1 MWVDTTKLIIVLIDQ
16 NKSTPRGK
24 LVYIKKNIDLKIF
37 RARVRPVP
45 LLLGDG
51 GWPGG
56 GGVRCQASLPRARA
70 LPQVGCDWWRPGHV
84 TTCSPLIGPQGD
96 EHGAAGAEGG
106 HHGPDDDGDRWELNN
121 QYWNLKNPKM
131 LILLFIIKFQNN
143 LYFWPQAPCSPCPE
157 PTWPSPS
164 RRLPRPTQPPSH

>member
-1 MWVDTTKLIIVLIDQ
+1 MRRMNNLRTLRHVQTPHDNPSTDHTTTAAEESNNNNNTTEHHHEQ
-16 NKSTPRGK
+16 PG
-24 LVYIKKNIDLKIF
+24 
-37 RARVRPVP
+37 RP
-45 LLLGDG
+45 G
-51 GWPGG
+51 
-56 GGVRCQASLPRARA
+56 
-70 LPQVGCDWWRPGHV
+70 PQVSCGWWRPGHV

-157 PTWPSPS
+157 PTWPSLS